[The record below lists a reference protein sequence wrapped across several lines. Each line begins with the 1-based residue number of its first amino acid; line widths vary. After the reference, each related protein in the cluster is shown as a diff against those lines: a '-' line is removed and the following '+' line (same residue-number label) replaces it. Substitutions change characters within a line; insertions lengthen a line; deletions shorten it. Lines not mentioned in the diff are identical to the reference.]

1 MFASLTKFLV
11 AASLCATFSACSLI
25 TVDAQDGPPGARAE
39 GLVDGH
45 AVFGWRAEET
55 LLRAELLDGTSDG
68 ALFELTV
75 WKLLRLEVG
84 LVGLCVGL
92 GPMDL
97 GVGTLF
103 FDPTVP
109 PLMGEDDAEEEDE
122 DSEEEEEDDDSD
134 DDLDG

>member
-1 MFASLTKFLV
+1 MPHFFPKLLASAALCM
-11 AASLCATFSACSLI
+11 AASSCSLI
-25 TVDAQDGPPGARAE
+25 TVDSQDGPPGARAE

-45 AVFGWRAEET
+45 AVFGWRAEDT

-75 WKLLRLEVG
+75 WKLLRVEVG

-92 GPMDL
+92 GPIDL
-97 GVGTLF
+97 GLGTLF

-109 PLMGEDDAEEEDE
+109 PLMGEESEGEDE
-122 DSEEEEEDDDSD
+122 DEDEDDDD
-134 DDLDG
+134 DDDDNDG

>member
-1 MFASLTKFLV
+1 MLHFLPKLLASAALCVV
-11 AASLCATFSACSLI
+11 ASSCSLI
-25 TVDAQDGPPGARAE
+25 TVDSQDGPPGARAE

-45 AVFGWRAEET
+45 AVFGWRAEDT

-75 WKLLRLEVG
+75 WKLLRVEVG

-92 GPMDL
+92 GPIDL
-97 GVGTLF
+97 GLGTLF

-109 PLMGEDDAEEEDE
+109 QLLETKNSKSESPSPEDAEVAV
-122 DSEEEEEDDDSD
+122 S
-134 DDLDG
+134 

>member
-1 MFASLTKFLV
+1 MLHFLPKLLVSAALCVVAS
-11 AASLCATFSACSLI
+11 SCSLI
-25 TVDAQDGPPGARAE
+25 TVDSQDGPPGARAE

-45 AVFGWRAEET
+45 AVFGWRAEDT

-75 WKLLRLEVG
+75 WKLLRVEVG

-92 GPMDL
+92 GPIDL
-97 GVGTLF
+97 GLGTLF

-109 PLMGEDDAEEEDE
+109 PLMGEADEESETEDEEEDG
-122 DSEEEEEDDDSD
+122 DN
-134 DDLDG
+134 DG